1 MFTGVVTMDDRVDSR
16 LPYLA
21 LAIGMIAISTSAI
34 LIRFSNSDP
43 LVIGSYRQSFATL
56 LFVPFLFKDRANE
69 LLTIPR
75 SKIIEMAI
83 AGILLGGHFGF
94 FISSVKATSIAASV
108 LLGTC
113 HVVYVAIIGWLILG
127 ERLNQRAIYGTIIAL
142 FGIIVLFWGDLVED
156 PGNFRGN
163 ILAFISG
170 ILAGLYYLGG
180 RRLRKEISLPMYA
193 LVVYFFSALTMWS
206 VVIVQDLQYQS
217 LPVVEIQLF
226 ILMALIPTL
235 LGHTTQNWALAYLPA
250 YVVSI
255 SLLAEP
261 VGSGILAWFVFDEL
275 PSLGVFI
282 GGLTVL
288 VGVYVA
294 ATSEKA
300 SNL

>member
-1 MFTGVVTMDDRVDSR
+1 MADRVDFR

-83 AGILLGGHFGF
+83 TGILLGGHFGF

-170 ILAGLYYLGG
+170 ILAGLYYLSG

-217 LPVVEIQLF
+217 LPLMEIQLF

-261 VGSGILAWFVFDEL
+261 VGSGMLAWFVFDEL

-288 VGVYVA
+288 VGVYVVA
-294 ATSEKA
+294 SSEKA

>member
-1 MFTGVVTMDDRVDSR
+1 MADRVDFR

-83 AGILLGGHFGF
+83 TGILLGGHFGF

-127 ERLNQRAIYGTIIAL
+127 ERLNQRAIYGMIIAL

-170 ILAGLYYLGG
+170 ILAGLYYLSG

-217 LPVVEIQLF
+217 LPVMEIQLF

-235 LGHTTQNWALAYLPA
+235 LGHTAQNWALAYLPA

-261 VGSGILAWFVFDEL
+261 VGSGMLAWFVFDEL

-282 GGLTVL
+282 GGLIVL
-288 VGVYVA
+288 VGVYVVA
-294 ATSEKA
+294 SSEKA